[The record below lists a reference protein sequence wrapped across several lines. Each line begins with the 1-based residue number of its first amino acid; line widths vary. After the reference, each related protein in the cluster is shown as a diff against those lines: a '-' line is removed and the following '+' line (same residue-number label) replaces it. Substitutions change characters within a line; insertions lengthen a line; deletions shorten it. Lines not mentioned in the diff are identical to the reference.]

1 MSKGRILLVAL
12 MFALL
17 GIFSPLNAQD
27 STQTSH
33 LTHPLVTQALP
44 FSVGE
49 HLSFRLRYGFVTAGS
64 AEMKVLPLVEKDGD
78 AYLQF
83 QSTARSSRTF
93 DWFYKVRDVVNSFV
107 NPSTLL
113 PVRFEK
119 RLREGGYKADTFVDY
134 FQNDSLAEIT
144 FIRYTDNMKIKK
156 KETYRVKIPY
166 GVHDALSSLYF
177 VRTFSLL
184 PGDSVF
190 IIAHEKKKVYPLRI
204 DVLKRETIHVRAGTF
219 RCVQIEPRL
228 AGEGIFKHK
237 GRLRIW
243 LTDDSLKIPVQMT
256 TEVIVGHITAE
267 LTSIKG
273 ISVPIPA
280 RLKK

>member
-1 MSKGRILLVAL
+1 MPKGRIFFIAL
-12 MFALL
+12 TFAFFFN
-17 GIFSPLNAQD
+17 IFQLKAQD
-27 STQTSH
+27 STQTAPSPA
-33 LTHPLVTQALP
+33 THQPLP

-64 AEMKVLPLVEKDGD
+64 AEMKVLQLVEKDGD
-78 AYLQF
+78 PHIQF

-134 FQNDSLAEIT
+134 FQADSLAEIT

-177 VRTFSLL
+177 VRTFSLI

-204 DVLKRETIHVRAGTF
+204 DVLKRETIRVRAGTF

-267 LTSIKG
+267 LTAIKG
-273 ISVPIPA
+273 ISTAIPA